1 MRYLLNVVYL
11 LLILAVSPILFYR
24 RWTQGKYRDGWSQK
38 LWGNLPARTG
48 DAPCLWFHA
57 VSVGEVLQLE
67 PIVASWKEKHPE
79 WDIVISTTTNTGLQV
94 AQDKFKDCL
103 LCYCP
108 LDFTWA
114 VRRAF
119 DRIRPSGFVLVELE
133 LWPNLIDEAHRR
145 NIPAAIINGRLGEK
159 SFRGYSRIRKLVRPL
174 LQPFGCIAVQ
184 NDLYKKRFE
193 ALGANPACLHDVGSM
208 KFDRLMTD
216 RRAKTVCELRAAF
229 QLEENSL
236 VLMAGST
243 HAPEEQIVLETWK
256 QLRSSFPELRLI
268 LAPRHAERFEEV
280 ANLVK
285 QNGCQLLRR
294 SEAGQQNTETTDTE
308 PTKAGTRKA
317 DGKTVLLLDTLGE
330 LSACW
335 GLADIAYV
343 GGTLTNRGGQ
353 NMMEPAAYGCAVLFG
368 PNTWNFA
375 DIVEELN
382 SRKACLVVED
392 QHALLVGVRNLIE
405 NSGLRHEM
413 GAAASGYVLSKRG
426 ASNKTVSQ
434 LERML
439 GLESEAISSRA
450 A

>member
-1 MRYLLNVVYL
+1 MRYVLNIIYVLLVL
-11 LLILAVSPILFYR
+11 TVSPILFYR

-38 LWGNLPARTG
+38 LWGNLPTRTG

-67 PIVASWKEKHPE
+67 PIVAAWKKSHPE

-94 AQDKFKDCL
+94 AQDKFKDSL

-114 VRRAF
+114 VRNAF

-133 LWPNLIDEAHRR
+133 LWPNLISEAHRR
-145 NIPAAIINGRLGEK
+145 NIPAAMINGRLGEK
-159 SFRGYSRIRKLVRPL
+159 SFRGYSRIQKLVRPL

-184 NDLYKKRFE
+184 NEFYEKRFE
-193 ALGANPACLHDVGSM
+193 LLGANPASLHNVGSM

-216 RRAKTVCELRAAF
+216 RNAAAVCELRTAF
-229 QLEENSL
+229 GIEENTM

-243 HAPEEQIVLETWK
+243 HAPEEQIVIETWK
-256 QLRSSFPELRLI
+256 QLRASFPELQLI

-285 QNGCQLLRR
+285 QNGCHLIRR
-294 SEAGQQNTETTDTE
+294 SDEFQPKSEKQ
-308 PTKAGTRKA
+308 
-317 DGKTVLLLDTLGE
+317 TVLLLDTLGE

-375 DIVEELN
+375 DVVEELKN
-382 SRKACLVVED
+382 RNACQVVED
-392 QHALLVGVRNLIE
+392 QSSLQDNVCNLIE
-405 NSGLRHEM
+405 DSRLRDEM
-413 GAAASGYVLSKRG
+413 GTAASEYVLSKRG
-426 ASNKTVSQ
+426 ATFKTVNQ

-439 GLESEAISSRA
+439 NLESKAISSRA

>member
-67 PIVASWKEKHPE
+67 PILATWKEKHPE
-79 WDIVISTTTNTGLQV
+79 WDIVISTTTSTGLQV

-119 DRIRPSGFVLVELE
+119 DRIRPTGFVLVELE
-133 LWPNLIDEAHRR
+133 LWPNLIGEAHRR
-145 NIPAAIINGRLGEK
+145 NIPTAIINGRLGEK
-159 SFRGYSRIRKLVRPL
+159 SFRGYLRIQKLIRPL

-184 NDLYKKRFE
+184 NDLYRKRFE
-193 ALGANPACLHDVGSM
+193 ALGANPTCLHDVGSM
-208 KFDRLMTD
+208 KFDRLLTD
-216 RRAKTVCELRAAF
+216 RHAKTVCELRAAF
-229 QLEENSL
+229 GLEEGSM

-243 HAPEEQIVLETWK
+243 HAPEEQMVLETWK

-280 ANLVK
+280 ANRVK
-285 QNGCQLLRR
+285 QHGCQLLRR
-294 SEAGQQNTETTDTE
+294 SETGQQKSETKNTGAKNIERT
-308 PTKAGTRKA
+308 KA

-375 DIVEELN
+375 DVVEELN
-382 SRKACLVVED
+382 NRKACLVVED
-392 QHALLVGVRNLIE
+392 QHALLAGVRNLIE
-405 NSGLRHEM
+405 NRRLRNAT
-413 GAAASGYVLSKRG
+413 GSAAAKYVLSKRG
-426 ASNKTVSQ
+426 ATNKTVSQ

-439 GLESEAISSRA
+439 GLESKAFSSRA